1 MSWTVSET
9 INAAVKKW
17 RTPWMNGGANGRAEA
32 YEAYTPGR
40 FTDLSTYKSIQNH
53 KKIGRMLSLE
63 DPFFRTQDGHR
74 GTTTLIGGKQY
85 LNFATCDYLGLSQ
98 HPAVVAA
105 AKSAIDEYG
114 TCVSA
119 SRMVAGELPLHQALE
134 TEIAEFCGF
143 ESALTFVS
151 GHAAN
156 VSTIGTVMGEDDLI
170 VLDEFVHNSAVVGAR
185 LSRATCLNFRHN
197 NLDEL
202 ERILRE
208 SRAAH
213 RNALVVIEGCYS
225 TEGDIP
231 DLNRVIELKERYGAW
246 LMVDDAHALGVLG
259 ANGKGVFE
267 HFGVDPAK
275 IDILMGT
282 LSKTLASCGGFIA
295 GSKPLIEVLKYA
307 APGFVFSVGLLPP
320 LAAAA
325 IASLRAMR
333 EEPDRVRRLQ
343 SNAALFMDEA
353 RASGLDTG
361 NGGGGAIVP
370 IMIGSMQRAARV
382 MQGVFASGINASPI
396 IYPGVPI
403 NAARLRFFVTSD
415 HTADQVRTTVR
426 AARDALDRH

>member
-17 RTPWMNGGANGRAEA
+17 RTPWRNGAENGHAHTTETYR
-32 YEAYTPGR
+32 PGR
-40 FTDLSTYKSIQNH
+40 FADLSTYKSIQNH
-53 KKIGRMLSLE
+53 KKVGRMFSLE
-63 DPFFRTQDGHR
+63 DPFFRTQDGHL
-74 GTTTLIGGKQY
+74 GTTTLIAGKQY

-134 TEIAEFCGF
+134 AEIAEFCGL

-185 LSRATCLNFRHN
+185 LSRATCLTFRHN

-202 ERILRE
+202 ERILGE

-213 RNALVVIEGCYS
+213 RNALVVVEGCYS
-225 TEGDIP
+225 TEGDLP

-259 ANGKGVFE
+259 GHGRGVAE
-267 HFGVDPAK
+267 HYGIDPAK

-295 GSKPLIEVLKYA
+295 GSKSLIEVLKYA
-307 APGFVFSVGLLPP
+307 APGFVFSVGLLPVT
-320 LAAAA
+320 AAAA
-325 IASLRAMR
+325 LASLRVMR
-333 EEPDRVRRLQ
+333 EEPERVGRLQ
-343 SNAALFMDEA
+343 SNASSFLEQA
-353 RASGLDTG
+353 RAAGLDTG
-361 NGGGGAIVP
+361 NSGGGAIVP

-382 MQGVFASGINASPI
+382 TQALFAGGFNVSPI

-403 NAARLRFFVTSD
+403 NAARLRFFLTSD
-415 HTADQVRTTVR
+415 HTAEQIQETVR
-426 AARDALDRH
+426 AARDALGRA